1 MSLIEMKTGFVFVLF
16 LGAFMVDD
24 HWTALEELGVHAH
37 SDESI

>member
-1 MSLIEMKTGFVFVLF
+1 MQTGFVSTCLF

-24 HWTALEELGVHAH
+24 HWTALEELGFKVH